1 RRIALERQIIV
12 VPSEL
17 TKPHPLVIGKGG
29 QLRQVFSNLVR
40 NAAEAM
46 DSVSPQA
53 RVLRVKTAIHDS
65 EGVLVSIEDSGT
77 GVNPEDL
84 DRIFEAFFTTK
95 SEGMGMGLAI
105 CRSIIE

>member
-1 RRIALERQIIV
+1 
-12 VPSEL
+12 
-17 TKPHPLVIGKGG
+17 
-29 QLRQVFSNLVR
+29 
-40 NAAEAM
+40 
-46 DSVSPQA
+46 
-53 RVLRVKTAIHDS
+53 VKTAIRDS

-105 CRSIIE
+105 LSVDH